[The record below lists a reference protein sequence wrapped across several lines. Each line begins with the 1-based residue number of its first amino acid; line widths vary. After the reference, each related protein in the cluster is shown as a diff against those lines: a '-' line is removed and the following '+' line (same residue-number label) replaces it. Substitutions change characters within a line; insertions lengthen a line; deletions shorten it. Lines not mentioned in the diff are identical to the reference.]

1 MMKSIIVTISAGIVV
16 GVVYYILKNIPPNG
30 GFGGRMA

>member
-1 MMKSIIVTISAGIVV
+1 MMESIIVTISAGIIV
-16 GVVYYILKNIPPNG
+16 GVVYYILKNTPPSG